1 MPNIIAAHF
10 DDFPHAEGALR
21 DLAAS
26 KSLEATDIDHVVLA
40 APGRHDGS
48 DEYADKSATAGVSLA
63 GALVSMGESA
73 AENAPPQRPAG
84 VMVMVHAPKW
94 EHRAFA
100 LNTFD
105 KNGARSIEEAE
116 GQWRHGTW
124 ADFNPV
130 ATPRWLVPPSIPQA
144 PLEDGK

>member
-1 MPNIIAAHF
+1 
-10 DDFPHAEGALR
+10 
-21 DLAAS
+21 
-26 KSLEATDIDHVVLA
+26 
-40 APGRHDGS
+40 
-48 DEYADKSATAGVSLA
+48 
-63 GALVSMGESA
+63 
-73 AENAPPQRPAG
+73 
-84 VMVMVHAPKW
+84 MVMVHAPKW

-130 ATPRWLVPPSIPQA
+130 ATPRWLVPPSIPQTS
-144 PLEDGK
+144 LEDGK